1 MKRKPAAFMSYVR
14 FVDEHDEGRLT
25 LFRERLSAEVRVQT
39 GEGFPIF
46 QDRKDILWGQ
56 NWKERIEESL
66 DEVTFLIPIIT
77 PGFFKSQPCRDEL
90 QQFLEREKKLKRN
103 DLILPVYYVDCPLL
117 NDEAKRATD
126 ELAQVIAARQY
137 ADWRELRFEPWTAPQ
152 VGNTLAQLAV
162 QIRDTLERVQ
172 APQKTVA
179 PRPAPGTPRR
189 PTHEPPPL
197 LSQDA
202 ELLAEISEAPR
213 RPSAKTE
220 PPTRV
225 VDPMHRGDHLTITEA
240 IEAANPGDRILVR
253 PGLYQE
259 GLVMDK
265 PLEIIGEG
273 DSSEIVVQA
282 MGESPLLFKTTM
294 GRVANLTMRQMGGG
308 DWVSVNIA
316 QGCLEVE
323 GCDITSQ
330 SSSCVAIH
338 GGADPRLRRNRIHDG
353 KVTGVIVYY
362 NGQGTLE
369 DNDIFG
375 NALAG
380 VAIWEGGNP
389 TLRRNRIHDS
399 KHAGIAV
406 FKDGQ
411 GTLEDNDIFG
421 NALAGVGIIAGGNP
435 TLRRNRIHDGRQ
447 DGVMVYEEGRGTLED
462 NDIFG
467 NALAGVEIKTS
478 GNPTLCH
485 NRIHDNKQNGVYVH
499 ETGQGTLEDNDVF
512 GNALTGV
519 GIQTG
524 GNATLRCNR
533 IHDNKQSGV
542 YVHEGGQ
549 GTLEDNDIFGNAY
562 SGVEIHTC
570 GNPTLRCNRIHDNKQ
585 SGVLVYDNG
594 HGALEDNDIFGNAYA
609 GVTIEPGGSPTLR
622 RNRIKKNSDVAIW
635 VYEKGAGTI
644 EDNDLRDN
652 IKGAWRVSPDSEPN
666 VKRARNLE

>member
-1 MKRKPAAFMSYVR
+1 MSFQGEALGESLRAMKRKPAAFMSYVR

-39 GEGFPIF
+39 GEEFPIF

-66 DEVTFLIPIIT
+66 NEVTFLIPIIT
-77 PGFFKSQPCRDEL
+77 PGFFKSQSCRDEL
-90 QQFLEREKKLKRN
+90 QQFLDREEKLKRN
-103 DLILPVYYVDCPLL
+103 DLILPVYYIDCPLL

-137 ADWRELRFEPWTAPQ
+137 ADWPELRFEPWTSPQ
-152 VGNTLAQLAV
+152 VGKTLVQLAV
-162 QIRDTLERVQ
+162 QIRDALERVQ
-172 APQKTVA
+172 ASQKTITPELVPGA
-179 PRPAPGTPRR
+179 ARRPA
-189 PTHEPPPL
+189 HEPSSL

-202 ELLAEISEAPR
+202 ELLAQISEAPR

-225 VDPMHRGDHLTITEA
+225 VDPLHRGDHITITEA

-273 DSSEIVVQA
+273 DSGEVVVQA
-282 MGESPLLFKTTM
+282 IEKDALLFQTTM
-294 GRVANLTMRQMGGG
+294 GRVVNLTLRQMGGG
-308 DWVSVNIA
+308 HGYGVNIA
-316 QGCLEVE
+316 QGRLELE

-353 KVTGVIVYY
+353 KVVGVMVYDK
-362 NGQGTLE
+362 GQGTLE

-375 NALAG
+375 NAL
-380 VAIWEGGNP
+380 
-389 TLRRNRIHDS
+389 S
-399 KHAGIAV
+399 
-406 FKDGQ
+406 
-411 GTLEDNDIFG
+411 
-421 NALAGVGIIAGGNP
+421 GVGIIAGGNP
-435 TLRRNRIHDGRQ
+435 TLRRNRVHNGRQ
-447 DGVMVYEEGRGTLED
+447 NGVMIYGDGRGTLED

-467 NALAGVEIKTS
+467 NALSGVEIKTS
-478 GNPTLCH
+478 GNPTLRR
-485 NRIHDNKQNGVYVH
+485 NRIY
-499 ETGQGTLEDNDVF
+499 
-512 GNALTGV
+512 
-519 GIQTG
+519 
-524 GNATLRCNR
+524 
-533 IHDNKQSGV
+533 DNKQSGV
-542 YVHEGGQ
+542 YIHEDGQ
-549 GTLEDNDIFGNAY
+549 GTLEDNDIFSNALAGVGIQTGGNPTLRRNRIHDNEQSGVYIHEDGQGKLEDNDIFSNAY
-562 SGVEIHTC
+562 SGVEIKTSS
-570 GNPTLRCNRIHDNKQ
+570 NPTLLCNRIHGNKQ

-594 HGALEDNDIFGNAYA
+594 QGTLEDNDIFGNAYA

-622 RNRIKKNSDVAIW
+622 RNRIKRNSVAVW
-635 VYEKGAGTI
+635 VYEKGAGII

-652 IKGAWRVSPDSEPN
+652 DRGAWDVSADSKPN